1 MYSQGEY
8 VAYGM
13 TGVCVVEGLTEM
25 AIPGTKD
32 MKSYYVLKPVYEEK
46 GVIYCP
52 VSNESNMRRVLTKE
66 EADELIASA
75 DELPVHDISAKKTLD
90 EACKTS
96 IATGLCRE
104 YMIVLKTLVMERNG
118 RIASGKK
125 LTATNE
131 RFLKICMDKL
141 CGELAIAYDADRR
154 QIEDMVKD
162 VLDKAQG
169 V

>member
-8 VAYGM
+8 IAYGM

-52 VSNESNMRRVLTKE
+52 VSNENNMRSVLTKD
-66 EADELIASA
+66 EADALIASV
-75 DELPVHDISAKKTLD
+75 DGLPMHDISAKKTLD
-90 EACKTS
+90 EACKSS
-96 IATGLCRE
+96 IATGLCQE
-104 YMIVLKTLVMERNG
+104 YMIVLKTLVMERNS

-141 CGELAIAYDADRR
+141 CGELAIAYNADRKAM
-154 QIEDMVKD
+154 EDMVKD